1 MSSSA
6 APRRNRTSLW
16 LWIVQVLLAVVFLF
30 TGGSKLAMPSA
41 VLAAQSHLPGAFM
54 KFIGVCE
61 ILGALGLVLPG
72 LFHVQ
77 QRLTP
82 LAAACLI
89 VDHDRRNRE
98 HGDPAASRA
107 THADHRR
114 PAHGVRRLW
123 ALAPRA
129 SRRFD
134 ATDRR
139 RDGSLSKRSRRCL
152 GQDVHRPRGDERER
166 EERDERLEHH
176 QQLHPARQ
184 RHRVGR

>member
-1 MSSSA
+1 
-6 APRRNRTSLW
+6 
-16 LWIVQVLLAVVFLF
+16 LLAVVFLF

-89 VDHDRRNRE
+89 VIMIGAIVSTAILLPVALPMPIIVGLLTAYVAYGRWR
-98 HGDPAASRA
+98 
-107 THADHRR
+107 
-114 PAHGVRRLW
+114 
-123 ALAPRA
+123 LAPL
-129 SRRFD
+129 
-134 ATDRR
+134 
-139 RDGSLSKRSRRCL
+139 DGST
-152 GQDVHRPRGDERER
+152 QQTDVGT
-166 EERDERLEHH
+166 
-176 QQLHPARQ
+176 AR
-184 RHRVGR
+184 